1 MEQWPLTAENLQ
13 AAEDLV
19 MEQLAAGHIE
29 PSNSPWNTPIFVIK
43 KKSGKWRLLQ
53 DLRAINATMED
64 MGVLQS
70 GLPSPVAMPFQY
82 NVIVIDL
89 QGCFFTIP
97 LADQDCERFAFSLPS
112 ANFKQSYRRFQWKVL
127 PQGMKNSPTLCQKFA
142 DQAVKNVRRKYK
154 DLCLIYYMD
163 DILAAH
169 KERNLLQQI
178 LSELIEALEN
188 WGLKIAPDK
197 IQVNPLSFFFF

>member
-1 MEQWPLTAENLQ
+1 MEQWPLTAEKLQ

-64 MGVLQS
+64 MGTLQL
-70 GLPSPVAMPFQY
+70 GLPSPVAVPFQY

-89 QGCFFTIP
+89 QDCFFTIP
-97 LADQDCERFAFSLPS
+97 LAYQHCKWFAFSLPS
-112 ANFKQSYRRFQWKVL
+112 AIFKQPY
-127 PQGMKNSPTLCQKFA
+127 
-142 DQAVKNVRRKYK
+142 
-154 DLCLIYYMD
+154 
-163 DILAAH
+163 
-169 KERNLLQQI
+169 
-178 LSELIEALEN
+178 
-188 WGLKIAPDK
+188 
-197 IQVNPLSFFFF
+197 